1 MASDRSGPDRTE
13 STLSAARLTVAT
25 RRARAE
31 AGVGAQLLTSEPIAI
46 LGMGCRFSGG
56 AKSPSD
62 YWRLL
67 DEGRSGIREIAD
79 DRWPNEREALPP
91 LLRQGGY
98 LDGIDRFDPEF
109 FGIAPREAPSIDPQQ
124 RLLLEVCWEALLN
137 AGIAPGSLSGTETGV
152 FAAIYNSDYSRLQMR
167 NGKHFDEYTGV
178 GSAHSVAAGRIS
190 FLLNLRGPCLAVDTA
205 CSSSLVAIHLA
216 CQALRR
222 RECDVAL
229 AGGTSL
235 KLLPDEVRVFAAWGM
250 LSRDGRTKT
259 FDAAAD
265 GFVPGEGCGVV
276 VLKRFS
282 DAIAQGDI
290 IRAVVRG
297 TAVNHDGRSSVL
309 TAPSGPAQEAVI
321 RSALRD
327 AQIRPGD
334 VSFVEAHGTGTSL
347 GDPIEVE
354 ALDAVYGAG
363 TASASLA
370 CMVGAVKTNLGHLE
384 AAAGVAGLIKVVLS
398 LEKQAIPRNLNFDRL
413 NPQVRLAKGSR
424 LQLATEP
431 ALWPR
436 GPQPRFAAVSSFGLG
451 GTNAHVV
458 LEEAPVLPRI
468 AEPVSPGRREFCLP
482 ISAHSRESLLA
493 QLQAHSALLRQPEAD
508 LAQIACVAARTRDH
522 LAFRVAVVGTS
533 ATEAAEKL
541 EAILASKME
550 ATGDAS
556 DAFQAQPR
564 LAFVFSGQGSLWRG
578 MLTALE
584 MEFPE
589 AAKVLA
595 TCETLVQQTAGW
607 SLRAASEDPVMLEDT
622 AKSQPLLFAMQMAL
636 VETLTGWGIVPN
648 AVVGHS
654 VGEVA
659 AAVTAG
665 ILPMEQAMRLV
676 LKRGER
682 MGETPSGEESGRMM
696 AAEMNVEEASL
707 ALSNCSFAQDG
718 PAPEIAAVNGPRSVV
733 FSGPKSK
740 LQALADKLNARSV
753 EVRWLDVRYA
763 FHSQAMAG
771 ASGALTADL
780 RTEFSSAPS
789 RSRPT
794 VPMVSTVTGRPWG
807 EKDDNAEYW
816 GAGIRRPVLFRQ
828 AVDQLLTSG
837 CSAVV
842 EIGPHP
848 VLLHSVKACAEAIGN
863 DLTGGGSEN
872 GVLTLSSMRR
882 GRSARGT
889 LMSAVASLYEA
900 GASLAWQKIYPGAV
914 ARVEIPGYSWNRRRF
929 WIADDGPMPTAP
941 VPREYTGD
949 LPGREI
955 ASPFVEGRLWQAEL
969 STDTQPWLAEHC
981 WNQRPIF
988 PFAAWVEVARRAG
1001 SAAAGSVP
1009 VVLRDFAVHQPLTL
1023 GTEPTSLQTFASPAG
1038 ELKLA
1043 AEIDGS
1049 WKTFASGYWQ
1059 PDSAAEANPAID
1071 PASLKSQATETI
1083 AGEQVYRELNENGLT
1098 YGPSF
1103 RLLERVYAGDGFALG
1118 ELAPSSHAIADA
1130 TGHGLPILHPV
1141 VLDACLQTVQAAQPS
1156 ELRRRAVLPM
1166 SVASYRV
1173 LRSAEPA
1180 FALVRMESAGQD
1192 EAEGDVL
1199 VLDRQGVL
1207 ICEIKGLRVRRV
1219 EAEVRHSLLWQT
1231 DWEPAEDEGRS
1242 PAGEDCEVWVIPAAE
1257 QSDGT
1262 LARCCDAVALEL
1274 EGQGF
1279 SVQRSYSSS
1288 SVHAGQ
1294 GEPIRVLLAGPLAA
1308 AASHLVQIIR
1318 HERDFP
1324 GSVQQVCVITRGAQ
1338 AVHTG
1343 ESTDPEQASLRG
1355 LARTFRA
1362 EYPAIATYLVDLP
1375 LGSAPALEP
1384 GPALAAGIAAD
1395 EAKFVSRWL
1404 ASEALG
1410 RSAEAALRNG
1420 RFVKPRLKPWR
1431 EAEADAGER
1440 LLTVQTPGLL
1450 ETLHEEPFKVTEP
1463 LHGEV
1468 QIACHTHGLNF
1479 RDVLTAM
1486 GSYAGQASPMG
1497 GECAGV
1503 VVRAA
1508 SGTGFT
1514 PGMPVLAFAPSSLR
1528 TVVNVPAA
1536 FVAAKPAGMSFAEAA
1551 TIPVAFL
1558 TAHYA
1563 FTRLARLQPGQ
1574 TVLVHS
1580 GAGGLGQAAVQIATW
1595 LGVKVIATAGTEA
1608 KRAYLMARGVQ
1619 HVFDSR
1625 SDEFADS
1632 VLCVTGGRGVDVVLN
1647 ALSGEEKIA
1656 AGFRALAHGGVFL
1669 EVGKRDIWSPE
1680 RAALVRPDVSFFAF
1694 DLGEVARRDS
1704 ALATEMMQELMVGF
1718 AAGALSPLPYEVWP
1732 IGEAEDAFRL
1742 MASGRHVGKLVLAQP
1757 AQRIDE
1763 ESWKRALQQGTILIT
1778 GGTGAL
1784 GIATAQWLI
1793 EEGARSIVLIG
1804 RRSASDAVKRLQ
1816 EAASA
1821 RGVRVS
1827 VECADVAERQE
1838 VDAVLR
1844 RARSFPDAPLR
1855 MVFHAAGE
1863 VDDRLLA
1870 EATAESLAPCLSSKV
1885 EGARLLDEMTAQDRL
1900 LITIYYSSVAA
1911 PLGSAGQGSYA
1922 AANAYL
1928 DGLAEQRSARGLAT
1942 VSVNWGAWAE
1952 GGMFDRLSE
1961 QAKLRM
1967 ARQGV
1972 RPMASA
1978 AALVALGTAILSGR
1992 PRVTIADV
2000 QWPAWVDQFPS
2011 DSPAR
2016 AWFSEYVPQDSHDSD
2031 RIVARPLTA
2040 HTSPTQTAR
2049 AATEEIAAIR
2059 TATKSERAP
2068 RMEAFVRASAR
2079 KVLGL
2084 SSDYSVPGETPLQ
2097 RLGLDSLMALELR
2110 NLLSQALGRPLR
2122 ATLLFDY
2129 STVRAL
2135 AQYLLGL
2142 VVEEE
2147 DGVGKDAGKLRE
2159 GRQSDREDSGV
2170 AAKDSDLSSLSDSEA
2185 EELLLAELDRGQRS

>member
-1 MASDRSGPDRTE
+1 MANDRSGQDRTE
-13 STLSAARLTVAT
+13 STMSAARLTVAI

-31 AGVGAQLLTSEPIAI
+31 AGVTGQLLTSEPIAV
-46 LGMGCRFSGG
+46 LGMGCRFPGG
-56 AKSPSD
+56 VQSPSD

-67 DEGRSGIREIAD
+67 DEGRSGMREIPD
-79 DRWPNEREALPP
+79 DRWTNEREALPP

-124 RLLLEVCWEALLN
+124 RLLLEVCWEALLD

-152 FAAIYNSDYSRLQMR
+152 FAAIYNTDYSRLQMS
-167 NGKHFDEYTGV
+167 NGRHINEYTGI

-190 FLLNLRGPCLAVDTA
+190 FLLNLRGPCLTVDTA

-229 AGGTSL
+229 VGGTSL
-235 KLLPDEVRVFAAWGM
+235 KLLPDEVRVFSAWGM

-259 FDAAAD
+259 FDVAAD
-265 GFVPGEGCGVV
+265 GFVPGEGCGAV
-276 VLKRFS
+276 VLKRFA
-282 DAIAQGDI
+282 DAIAQGGP

-309 TAPSGPAQEAVI
+309 TAPSGPAQEAVM

-327 AQIRPGD
+327 AQIRPDD

-370 CMVGAVKTNLGHLE
+370 CIVGAVKTNLGHLE
-384 AAAGVAGLIKVVLS
+384 AAAGVAGVIKVVLS

-413 NPQVRLAKGSR
+413 NPQIRLAESSR

-431 ALWPR
+431 TPWPR
-436 GPQPRFAAVSSFGLG
+436 GPQPRFGVVSSFGLG

-468 AEPVSPGRREFCLP
+468 AETVFPGPREFCLP
-482 ISAHSRESLLA
+482 ISAHSRESLLV
-493 QLQAHSALLRQPEAD
+493 QLEAYSALLRQPEAD
-508 LAQIACVAARTRDH
+508 LAQIARAAARTRDH
-522 LAFRVAVVGTS
+522 LAFRAAVVAAS

-541 EAILASKME
+541 DAILASKME
-550 ATGDAS
+550 PTADPS
-556 DAFQAQPR
+556 EAFQAPPR
-564 LAFVFSGQGSLWRG
+564 LAFVFSGQGSLWQG
-578 MLTALE
+578 MLTTLE

-589 AAKVLA
+589 AARVLS
-595 TCETLVQQTAGW
+595 TCETLVEQMAGW
-607 SLRAASEDPVMLEDT
+607 SLRAAAEDPVMLEDT

-636 VETLTGWGIVPN
+636 VKTLTGWGIVPH

-665 ILPMEQAMRLV
+665 VLPMEQAMRLV

-682 MGETPSGEESGRMM
+682 MGETTSSEESGRMM

-707 ALSNCSFAQDG
+707 ALSTCSFAQDG
-718 PAPEIAAVNGPRSVV
+718 PAPEIAAVNGPCSVV

-740 LQALADKLNARSV
+740 MQALADELSARSV
-753 EVRWLDVRYA
+753 EVRWLDVPYA
-763 FHSQAMAG
+763 FHSEAMAR
-771 ASGALTADL
+771 ASGALATDL
-780 RTEFSSAPS
+780 RMEFASAPS
-789 RSRPT
+789 HSRPT
-794 VPMVSTVTGRPWG
+794 IPMVSTVTGRPWG

-848 VLLHSVKACAEAIGN
+848 VLLRSVRACAEATG
-863 DLTGGGSEN
+863 DLLAGGSSEN

-882 GRSARGT
+882 GQSARGT
-889 LMSAVASLYEA
+889 LMATVASLYEA
-900 GASLAWQKIYPGAV
+900 GVSVAWQKIYPGAV
-914 ARVEIPGYSWNRRRF
+914 ARVEIPGYAWNRRRF
-929 WIADDGPMPTAP
+929 WIAEDGLMTTAP

-949 LPGREI
+949 LRGREI
-955 ASPFVEGRLWQAEL
+955 ASPFVAGKLWQAEL

-981 WNQRPIF
+981 WNERPIF

-1001 SAAAGSVP
+1001 SAAAGGAS
-1009 VVLRDFAVHQPLTL
+1009 VVLRDFAVHQPLSL
-1023 GTEPTSLQTFASPAG
+1023 GSEPTSLQTFASSAG

-1043 AEIDGS
+1043 AKIDGS

-1059 PDSAAEANPAID
+1059 PDSSAEAKPAID
-1071 PASLKSQATETI
+1071 PASLRSQATGTI
-1083 AGEQVYRELNENGLT
+1083 GGEQVYRELNENGLT

-1103 RLLERVYAGDGFALG
+1103 RLLECVYVGDGFALG
-1118 ELAPSSHAIADA
+1118 ELASSSHAIVEAA
-1130 TGHGLPILHPV
+1130 GKGLPILHPV
-1141 VLDACLQTVQAAQPS
+1141 VLDACLQTVQAAQSS

-1166 SVASYRV
+1166 SVVSYRV

-1180 FALVRMESAGQD
+1180 FALVRMKSALQN
-1192 EAEGDVL
+1192 EAEGNVL

-1207 ICEIKGLRVRRV
+1207 ICEIKGLRVRRA
-1219 EAEVRHSLLWQT
+1219 EAAAGRSLLWQT
-1231 DWEPAEDEGRS
+1231 DWEPADDAGQS
-1242 PAGEDCEVWVIPAAE
+1242 PAGEDRPVWIVPATE
-1257 QSDGT
+1257 QADGT
-1262 LARCCDAVALEL
+1262 PVRCCDSVALEL

-1279 SVQRSYSSS
+1279 SVHGSYSSCS
-1288 SVHAGQ
+1288 LHARQ
-1294 GEPIRVLLAGPLAA
+1294 GEPIGVLLAGSFAA
-1308 AASHLVQIIR
+1308 ATSHLLQIVR
-1318 HERDFP
+1318 QEREFP
-1324 GSVQQVCVITRGAQ
+1324 GSVQQVCVITRGAV
-1338 AVHTG
+1338 AVHSG
-1343 ESTDPEQASLRG
+1343 EPTDPEQASLRG

-1375 LGSAPALEP
+1375 LGSTPASEP
-1384 GPALAAGIAAD
+1384 EPAIAAGIAAD

-1404 ASEALG
+1404 ASETLG
-1410 RSAEAALRNG
+1410 RSSEAALRNG
-1420 RFVKPRLKPWR
+1420 RFLKPRLKAWR
-1431 EAEADAGER
+1431 EAEANASER

-1463 LHGEV
+1463 SHGEV
-1468 QIACHTHGLNF
+1468 QIACRAHGLNF

-1486 GSYAGQASPMG
+1486 GSYAGQAAPMG
-1497 GECAGV
+1497 AECAGV

-1508 SGTGFT
+1508 SGTRFT

-1528 TVVNVPAA
+1528 TVANVPAA
-1536 FVAAKPAGMSFAEAA
+1536 FVVAKPAGMSFAEAA
-1551 TIPVAFL
+1551 TIPVSFL

-1608 KRAYLMARGVQ
+1608 KRVYLKAQGVQ

-1625 SDEFADS
+1625 SDEFADG
-1632 VLCVTGGRGVDVVLN
+1632 VLRVTEGRGVDVVLN

-1656 AGFRALAHGGVFL
+1656 AGFRVLAHGGVFL

-1694 DLGEVARRDS
+1694 DLGEVAQRDS
-1704 ALATEMMQELMVGF
+1704 ALAAEMMQELRGGF
-1718 AAGALSPLPYEVWP
+1718 AAGVLSPLPCEVWP
-1732 IGEAEDAFRL
+1732 IGEAEGAFRR
-1742 MASGRHVGKLVLAQP
+1742 MASGRHVGKLVLVQP
-1757 AQRIDE
+1757 AVRIDE
-1763 ESWKRALQQGTILIT
+1763 ESWKSALQQGTVLIT

-1793 EEGARSIVLIG
+1793 EGGARSIVLIG
-1804 RRSASDAVKRLQ
+1804 RRGASDAVMRLQ

-1821 RGVRVS
+1821 RAVRVV
-1827 VECADVAERQE
+1827 VECADVAKRQE
-1838 VDAVLR
+1838 LDAVLR

-1870 EATAESLAPCLSSKV
+1870 EATVESLAPGLSSKV

-1911 PLGSAGQGSYA
+1911 LLGSAGQGSYA

-1972 RPMASA
+1972 RPMASVSA
-1978 AALVALGTAILSGR
+1978 LAALGEAIFSGR

-2011 DSPAR
+2011 DSPAC
-2016 AWFSEYVPQDSHDSD
+2016 AWFSEYMPQDSDDSD
-2031 RIVARPLTA
+2031 RTVAKSSTA
-2040 HTSPTQTAR
+2040 RASSTQGAR

-2068 RMEAFVRASAR
+2068 RMETFVRASAR

-2084 SSDYSVPGETPLQ
+2084 SSEYPLPGEKPLQ
-2097 RLGLDSLMALELR
+2097 QLGLDSLMALELR
-2110 NLLSQALGRPLR
+2110 NLLSQALRRPLR

-2147 DGVGKDAGKLRE
+2147 DSVGRDSDKLQE
-2159 GRQSDREDSGV
+2159 GRQSHHEDRGV
-2170 AAKDSDLSSLSDSEA
+2170 AANNSDLSSLSDSEA